1 MAGFS
6 RLWIPGFTHMAV
18 PLYLLLK
25 DSQEFAWGK
34 DQQQAFDSIKKALL
48 SAPALAL
55 LDIDKPF
62 ILYVEEKGGGV
73 AKGVLTQTL
82 GPWKRQ

>member
-1 MAGFS
+1 MDTGICPHGS
-6 RLWIPGFTHMAV
+6 

-48 SAPALAL
+48 SAPALTL
-55 LDIDKPF
+55 PDIDKPF
-62 ILYVEEKGGGV
+62 VLYVEEKGGLLKV
-73 AKGVLTQTL
+73 Y
-82 GPWKRQ
+82 

>member
-1 MAGFS
+1 
-6 RLWIPGFTHMAV
+6 MAV
-18 PLYLLLK
+18 LLYLLLK

-62 ILYVEEKGGGV
+62 ILYVEEKGGLLKV
-73 AKGVLTQTL
+73 Y
-82 GPWKRQ
+82 